1 MPLYEFKCEQCGKAF
16 TKLQSMKQEH
26 TAECCNRPSRRIFS
40 ATAFTDVYTGKYEP
54 ALRQYVG
61 TKTERR
67 RLMKEK
73 NLIDY
78 PWDN

>member
-1 MPLYEFKCEQCGKAF
+1 MPLYEFKCEQCGKKHERYQA
-16 TKLQSMKQEH
+16 MVEEH
-26 TAECCNRPSRRIFS
+26 VSECCGQVSQRVYNP
-40 ATAFTDVYTGKYEP
+40 TAFTDVYTGKYEP

-73 NLIDY
+73 NLIEY
-78 PWDN
+78 PYDD

>member
-1 MPLYEFKCEQCGKAF
+1 MPLYEYKCEVCGKGH
-16 TKLQSMKQEH
+16 TRLQKMKDVHESK
-26 TAECCNRPSRRIFS
+26 CCGVKSRRIFS
-40 ATAFTDVYTGKYEP
+40 PTAFTDVYTGRYEP

-61 TKTERR
+61 TKTERK

-78 PWDN
+78 PYEN

>member
-16 TKLQSMKQEH
+16 TKLQSMKEEH
-26 TAECCNRPSRRIFS
+26 TAECCNRPSRRIFA
-40 ATAFTDVYTGKYEP
+40 ATPFTDVYTGKYEP

-78 PWDN
+78 PYDN

>member
-1 MPLYEFKCEQCGKAF
+1 MPVYEFKCEVCGKAF
-16 TKLQSMKQEH
+16 SKFQSMREEH
-26 TAECCNRPSRRIFS
+26 KAECCNKQSRRIFTP
-40 ATAFTDVYTGKYEP
+40 TAFTDVYTGKYEP

-78 PWDN
+78 PYDD